1 MTHLFLSNPLR
12 SLPTRE
18 RRAAF
23 DNAER
28 DLRLRCILC
37 ESVLPVPA
45 PAPIER
51 DPDAVCLRCWALTP
65 DERRLLRDRAMARVL
80 RGDFTR

>member
-1 MTHLFLSNPLR
+1 M
-12 SLPTRE
+12 RE

-23 DNAER
+23 ENAGR

-37 ESVLPVPA
+37 ESLLPA
-45 PAPIER
+45 PTAAAIEQE
-51 DPDAVCLRCWALTP
+51 PDAVCLRCWALSP

-80 RGDFTR
+80 RGDYTR